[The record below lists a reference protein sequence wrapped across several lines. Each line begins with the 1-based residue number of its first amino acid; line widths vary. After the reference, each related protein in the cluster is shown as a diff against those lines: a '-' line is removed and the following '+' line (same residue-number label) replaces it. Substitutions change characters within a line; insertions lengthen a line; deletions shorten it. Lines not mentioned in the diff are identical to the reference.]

1 MRYTSRFIRRQA
13 VYMPFSF
20 WKAEEHCSLIQNAG
34 ALWKNSFLER
44 YILRITNIA
53 AELISD

>member
-1 MRYTSRFIRRQA
+1 
-13 VYMPFSF
+13 MPFSF